1 MITNIDLQIQP
12 QPGKEQT
19 MKKTM
24 YSLLAIGLLCVIGF
38 AGAERSQAAAE
49 TELRPTQKAMQARAG
64 WLKTMTAN
72 LDAQKYGDV
81 KKDAKAL
88 ASQTSAAGKKLPD
101 PLAKELTMKVSTL
114 ATAVATAAGKKDGE
128 TAKTK
133 LAEIKATCGECHA
146 KIRDKK

>member
-1 MITNIDLQIQP
+1 
-12 QPGKEQT
+12 
-19 MKKTM
+19 MKKLT

-38 AGAERSQAAAE
+38 AGTDRSRAASE
-49 TELRPTQKAMQARAG
+49 TELRPSQKMMQERAG
-64 WLKTMTAN
+64 WLKAMTAN
-72 LDAQKYGDV
+72 LDAMKYKEV

-88 ASQTSAAGKKLPD
+88 SSQTAAAGKKLSD

-114 ATAVATAAGKKDGE
+114 SKAVADAATKKDGA

-133 LAEIKATCGECHA
+133 LAEVKATCGECHA